1 MSHDALTERL
11 AGPIASVRVPFLPS
25 GEIDAAGLAEYVD
38 RCVAN
43 HATALVLTYGDSLYS
58 LLTDDEVELVTRLV
72 VDAVGARVPLVA
84 ADRGWWT
91 GRTVEFAGF
100 CRGLGADALMVLP
113 PDWSRSGTTETLVGH
128 YDAVAAEIPV
138 VLVSTYMVARGVA
151 NSLEIIERVH
161 ETVRGVVAIKDDF
174 GGDFGSRMTAAVS
187 DSWAVI
193 AGGSKTLH
201 AQLWPFGA
209 AGYLSTL
216 TPFRPEITRRYW
228 GATTGA
234 DAIGM
239 ARIIDEVDRPMFDV
253 LRTAPGGFDAAIH
266 GWCELDGIYG
276 RWRRSPYHSLTDAE
290 LDTLHGQLV
299 GLDLIG

>member
-1 MSHDALTERL
+1 MPHDALTKRL
-11 AGPIASVRVPFLPS
+11 AGPIASIRVPFLHT

-43 HATALVLTYGDSLYS
+43 DAAALVLTYGDSLYS
-58 LLTDDEVELVTRLV
+58 LLTDDEVEVVTRV
-72 VDAVGARVPLVA
+72 VADTLGGRVPLVA
-84 ADRGWWT
+84 ADRSWWT
-91 GRTVEFAGF
+91 GRTVEFARF
-100 CRGLGADALMVLP
+100 CRDLGVDALMVLP
-113 PDWSRSGTTETLVGH
+113 PDWTRSGTTETLVGH
-128 YDAVAAEIPV
+128 YEAVATEIPV

-174 GGDFGSRMTAAVS
+174 GGDFGNRMTTAVS

-201 AQLWPFGA
+201 SQLWPFGA

-216 TPFRPEITRRYW
+216 TPFRPEISRRYW
-228 GATTGA
+228 AATTGA
-234 DAIGM
+234 DAIEM

-266 GWCELDGIYG
+266 GWCELDGIYE

-290 LDTLHGQLV
+290 LDALHEQLV
-299 GLDLIG
+299 GIGLIR